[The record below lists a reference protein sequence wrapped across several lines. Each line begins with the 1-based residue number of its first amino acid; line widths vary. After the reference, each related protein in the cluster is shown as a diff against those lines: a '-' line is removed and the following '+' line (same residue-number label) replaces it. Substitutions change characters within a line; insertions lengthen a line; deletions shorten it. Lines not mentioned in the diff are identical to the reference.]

1 MRIKTILLY
10 TGVIV
15 ILLVGGLFGAYK
27 YFFGTLTQDTSFQEA
42 VHNASESLSV
52 TTYEEQSLEDA
63 NIKNIA
69 IFGIDSKTSDNGRSD
84 ATMILSIDYEHNKI
98 KLCSIAR
105 DTLVYIPEK
114 DVYEKFTH
122 AYAYGGATLAVKTL
136 NTNFNLNITDYVAVN
151 FSEMAGI
158 VDMLGGV
165 EVDLSA
171 AEIPYIGE
179 NASTSGLY
187 AGENVTLNGEQ
198 AVSYSRIRHLD
209 SDNVRASR
217 QREVMNSIF
226 EKARNM
232 SATQYPG
239 LIREGLSMCTTSLD
253 YSEIFGF
260 SKILL
265 SDNLT
270 LEQEALPGDDID
282 AWGGIMSSSGAWCYV
297 YDLREASNKLLTFIY
312 EDIYTNSGMDL
323 PEATVD
329 KSFVN

>member
-1 MRIKTILLY
+1 MKIKTILLY
-10 TGVIV
+10 IGVFIV
-15 ILLVGGLFGAYK
+15 LLAGGLFGAYK
-27 YFFGTLTQDTSFQEA
+27 YFFGTLTQDTSFQNA
-42 VHNASESLSV
+42 VKNASESLSV
-52 TTYEEQSLEDA
+52 TTYEDHSLENAD
-63 NIKNIA
+63 IKNIA
-69 IFGIDSKTSDNGRSD
+69 IFGIDSKNSDKGRSD

-105 DTLVYIPEK
+105 DTLVYIPDK

-122 AYAYGGATLAVKTL
+122 AYAYGGAALAVKTL

-151 FSEMAGI
+151 FSEMAEI

-165 EVDLSA
+165 EVNLSS
-171 AEIPYIGE
+171 AEIPYIGQ

-187 AGENVTLNGEQ
+187 AGDNVTLNGKQ
-198 AVSYSRIRHLD
+198 AVAYSRIRYLD

-226 EKARNM
+226 NKARNM
-232 SATQYPG
+232 SATQYPE
-239 LIREGLSMCTTSLD
+239 LIRQGLSMCTTSLD

-265 SDNLT
+265 SDQLT
-270 LEQEALPGDDID
+270 LEQEALPGDDLE

-297 YDLREASNKLLTFIY
+297 YNLHDASDKLFTFIY
-312 EDIYTNSGMDL
+312 EDLYTNSDMEL

-329 KSFVN
+329 MSFVN